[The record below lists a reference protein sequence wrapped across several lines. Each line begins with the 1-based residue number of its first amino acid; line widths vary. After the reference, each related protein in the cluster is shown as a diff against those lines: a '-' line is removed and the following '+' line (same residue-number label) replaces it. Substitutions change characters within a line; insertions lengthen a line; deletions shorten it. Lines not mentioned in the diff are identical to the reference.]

1 MQLLIKKRIDPAT
14 SKILAVLLI
23 AIVNLM
29 ISNQQLLMADQND
42 LFTNQIKAILEKNCI
57 SCHNQAK
64 AKGGLDLTS
73 HSGLMAG
80 GESGHVIDPV
90 NPEKSLLLEVLG
102 YEGDIQMPPRGKLPD
117 SAINS
122 IRQWIRT
129 GAAWPEDLILKPQQ
143 SDHTAE
149 NALLTGPKLRPQPFA
164 ITPEDRKW
172 WSFQPI
178 TKPAIPFQ
186 DDRGISNPIDHF
198 LLEKLKSK
206 ELQLS
211 RRASRRE
218 LIRRAYFDLIGL
230 PPTPEAVSLFE
241 QDDDPKAWEK
251 LIDELLASPH
261 YGERWGR
268 HWLDL
273 VRFAET
279 NGYERDGVKPFAWRY
294 RDYVIDS
301 FNADKPYDQFIIEQL
316 AGDELPG
323 PFDPGR
329 IIATGYYR
337 LHVWDDEPDSTIAA
351 EFDDLDDIMVTTGAT
366 FLGLTL
372 GCARCHD
379 HKSDPLS
386 QSDYYSLLA
395 HFRSINPYGLHKTGG
410 GGRGTGKITRILA
423 PDDKIERWTKEKNQ
437 IVQSLQNELQK
448 TRDITKTN
456 QIKSE
461 ISKIESNIPFDQALA
476 INEDPLKPT
485 LILRRGDAHSPA
497 SEVQTSFPAILN
509 INSPEIKP
517 AINSSGRRLA
527 MARWIASPN
536 HPLTSRVFVNR
547 LWQHHF
553 GRGIVPTAN
562 DFGRTGEPPTNR
574 ELLDY
579 LADAFISGGFRI
591 KAMHRLIMTS
601 RAYQQSSKADRPEAI
616 TADQS
621 NSLFWRQNPRR
632 LEAEILRDTLLRFS
646 GNFNP
651 QMHGPGIYPA
661 LPEEVHRTQDSAR
674 KGWPESPP
682 DQQNRRSI
690 YIFAKRALVPPILE
704 TFDCPSSTVP
714 VGNRPVTT
722 VAPQA
727 LLLLNDEF
735 VRKQAADLAEKIIN
749 STNKKLDIQ
758 VEKAFLI
765 VLQRRPSKTELKYS
779 LSFLNQIVQMNSSHE
794 IAFRQFCLALMN
806 LNEVI
811 YVD

>member
-1 MQLLIKKRIDPAT
+1 
-14 SKILAVLLI
+14 
-23 AIVNLM
+23 
-29 ISNQQLLMADQND
+29 
-42 LFTNQIKAILEKNCI
+42 
-57 SCHNQAK
+57 
-64 AKGGLDLTS
+64 
-73 HSGLMAG
+73 MAG

-351 EFDDLDDIMVTTGAT
+351 EFDDLDDIM
-366 FLGLTL
+366 
-372 GCARCHD
+372 
-379 HKSDPLS
+379 
-386 QSDYYSLLA
+386 
-395 HFRSINPYGLHKTGG
+395 
-410 GGRGTGKITRILA
+410 
-423 PDDKIERWTKEKNQ
+423 
-437 IVQSLQNELQK
+437 
-448 TRDITKTN
+448 
-456 QIKSE
+456 
-461 ISKIESNIPFDQALA
+461 
-476 INEDPLKPT
+476 
-485 LILRRGDAHSPA
+485 
-497 SEVQTSFPAILN
+497 
-509 INSPEIKP
+509 
-517 AINSSGRRLA
+517 
-527 MARWIASPN
+527 
-536 HPLTSRVFVNR
+536 
-547 LWQHHF
+547 
-553 GRGIVPTAN
+553 
-562 DFGRTGEPPTNR
+562 
-574 ELLDY
+574 
-579 LADAFISGGFRI
+579 
-591 KAMHRLIMTS
+591 
-601 RAYQQSSKADRPEAI
+601 
-616 TADQS
+616 
-621 NSLFWRQNPRR
+621 
-632 LEAEILRDTLLRFS
+632 
-646 GNFNP
+646 
-651 QMHGPGIYPA
+651 
-661 LPEEVHRTQDSAR
+661 
-674 KGWPESPP
+674 
-682 DQQNRRSI
+682 
-690 YIFAKRALVPPILE
+690 
-704 TFDCPSSTVP
+704 
-714 VGNRPVTT
+714 
-722 VAPQA
+722 
-727 LLLLNDEF
+727 
-735 VRKQAADLAEKIIN
+735 IIN
-749 STNKKLDIQ
+749 TTL
-758 VEKAFLI
+758 
-765 VLQRRPSKTELKYS
+765 
-779 LSFLNQIVQMNSSHE
+779 
-794 IAFRQFCLALMN
+794 
-806 LNEVI
+806 
-811 YVD
+811 